1 MCERTGIREAEL
13 QDLLFIETAI
23 ARSVSILPSWKIYNS
38 RRAPSPWRRARTST
52 PVKTTH
58 LLFALTLCLVAPA
71 ARAQY
76 ALDDVH
82 LFVNFLPDAA
92 VATTGYVNGG
102 ISFASYDFRS
112 QTTLGGSVHVP
123 FTPRFEGAASLQYV
137 SIDPDIGRNRDGISD
152 LLLHVKH
159 HIPGRRAQFAIGG
172 YITLPVGDE
181 EVGAGDDLDLG
192 VFGALRHALNGNT
205 ALTATAGLDFYEQ
218 GDDYDLALRLGGG
231 IIHRTGDRLALVGEL
246 FIRTEFDTVLLAG
259 GLDYRVSP
267 QGRFRPGLGIG
278 LSDETAD
285 VSLALS
291 YLHTFRGR

>member
-1 MCERTGIREAEL
+1 M
-13 QDLLFIETAI
+13 
-23 ARSVSILPSWKIYNS
+23 
-38 RRAPSPWRRARTST
+38 
-52 PVKTTH
+52 PV
-58 LLFALTLCLVAPA
+58 

-76 ALDDVH
+76 AQDDVH
-82 LFVNFLPDAA
+82 LFVNFLPDAS

-102 ISFASYDFRS
+102 ISYASYNFFS
-112 QTTLGGSVHVP
+112 LTTLGGSIHVP
-123 FTPRFEGAASLQYV
+123 ITPRFEGAAALQYV
-137 SIDPDIGRNRDGISD
+137 SINPDFGRNRDGISD

-192 VFGALRHALNGNT
+192 FFGALRHSLNANT
-205 ALTATAGLDFYEQ
+205 ALTATAGLDFFER

-231 IIHRTGDRLALVGEL
+231 IIHRTTDRLALVGEL
-246 FIRTEFDTVLLAG
+246 LIRTESDTVLLAG

-267 QGRFRPGLGIG
+267 QGRLRPGLGIG

-285 VSLALS
+285 FTLALS
-291 YLHTFRGR
+291 YLHVFRGR